1 MQKESDAKD
10 KEQQQAARALQQI
23 EAVSP
28 QIQKEKKNSVIIL
41 SNIHRSTD
49 WYTYDYLILS

>member
-28 QIQKEKKNSVIIL
+28 QIQKEKKICYNFI
-41 SNIHRSTD
+41 
-49 WYTYDYLILS
+49 

>member
-10 KEQQQAARALQQI
+10 KEQQQAFRALQQI

-28 QIQKEKKNSVIIL
+28 H
-41 SNIHRSTD
+41 IH
-49 WYTYDYLILS
+49 LFML

>member
-28 QIQKEKKNSVIIL
+28 LIKKKKKFCYNFI
-41 SNIHRSTD
+41 
-49 WYTYDYLILS
+49 